1 MKYETTIAV
10 EIQDEEID
18 VVELVRN
25 LARRF
30 PEILSLGVVGR
41 TDEGEVIREMHM
53 GRGGE
58 VDWTDEAKVRIAEA
72 TQEIT
77 SRLGV
82 DEETA
87 SHLWE
92 GMSDVYEMMAARNLC
107 AYPGGPQ
114 SVRLI
119 PEALEFIRDRA
130 RQEPD

>member
-1 MKYETTIAV
+1 MKYEATIVFEV
-10 EIQDEEID
+10 EDKKVD
-18 VVELVRN
+18 LMELARE

-41 TDEGEVIREMHM
+41 NDKGEVIREMGM

-58 VDWTDEAKVRIAEA
+58 IDWTDEAKVRIAEA
-72 TQEIT
+72 TKEIAR
-77 SRLGV
+77 RLEV

-87 SHLWE
+87 NLLWE
-92 GMSDVYEMMAARNLC
+92 GMSDVYEAMAARNLC

-114 SVRLI
+114 SVRVI

-130 RQEPD
+130 GQEED